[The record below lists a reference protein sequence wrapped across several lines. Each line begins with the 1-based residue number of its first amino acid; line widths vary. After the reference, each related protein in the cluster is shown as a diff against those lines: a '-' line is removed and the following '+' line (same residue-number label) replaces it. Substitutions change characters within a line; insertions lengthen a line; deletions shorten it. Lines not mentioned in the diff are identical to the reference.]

1 MQLRRLNIEW
11 YIRSKIRR
19 NTVFQNVRFFRTK
32 YKNHNSTC
40 RRKQQAYTNS
50 CSRNTN
56 QQYYYYLR
64 IPDCKIWKI
73 VFALPND
80 VRQQYGYRG
89 LFKDCIIAY

>member
-1 MQLRRLNIEW
+1 MLDFLELNI
-11 YIRSKIRR
+11 
-19 NTVFQNVRFFRTK
+19 
-32 YKNHNSTC
+32 KNHNSTC
-40 RRKQQAYTNS
+40 RRKQKAYTFS

-89 LFKDCIIAY
+89 LFKDCIIVY